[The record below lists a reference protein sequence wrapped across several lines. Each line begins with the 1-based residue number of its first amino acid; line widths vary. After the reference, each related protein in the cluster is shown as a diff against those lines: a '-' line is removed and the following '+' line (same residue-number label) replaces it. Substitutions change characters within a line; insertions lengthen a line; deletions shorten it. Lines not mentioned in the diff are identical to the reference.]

1 MGCASLT
8 YVRCEG
14 YACDC
19 ASWQAALPSNTCD
32 TCAPMRGPSAITL
45 TRTDTTLDHSQEAEK
60 VCGGNS
66 EQQVPTLSRP
76 RLRPHL
82 TRPGRVHWGVRSCP
96 SGGGTGVN
104 VQTQLLI
111 NMACGPLFSAPQG
124 FLRSKMCGMCWC
136 PRCFLQHKGSS
147 KLELVLFVRITVK
160 PRIFY

>member
-1 MGCASLT
+1 MAKG
-8 YVRCEG
+8 REG
-14 YACDC
+14 MQRQFGATGADSVS
-19 ASWQAALPSNTCD
+19 ATPST
-32 TCAPMRGPSAITL
+32 A
-45 TRTDTTLDHSQEAEK
+45 
-60 VCGGNS
+60 
-66 EQQVPTLSRP
+66 
-76 RLRPHL
+76 HL
-82 TRPGRVHWGVRSCP
+82 TRPGRCHPEVGGAFPSTGISTMICAAATPISGPKLWQCATQEGEAHSHPMCIGVCVRAP